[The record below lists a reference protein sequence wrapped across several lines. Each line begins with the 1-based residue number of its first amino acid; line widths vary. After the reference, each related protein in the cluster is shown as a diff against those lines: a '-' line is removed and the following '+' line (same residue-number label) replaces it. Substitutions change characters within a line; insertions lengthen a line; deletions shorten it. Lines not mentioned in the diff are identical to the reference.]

1 LNRRKKIALSW
12 PIRHFRVKLA
22 IFLSMPVVLVSL
34 FIFLYFPRQLK
45 RQAVRMV
52 SAKAEAIADLMAY
65 SIGPSVFYNDTRAL
79 NEMLGGT
86 VRNGALLYVFVCDTT
101 GRLVSGAGLL
111 PEGIGPVRSGEDP
124 VGGAYRTGRM
134 LALRGKAVG
143 RLYLGISVREL
154 EAQVANSRRATALV
168 SLLVCLSGLLASIGL
183 SRLIT
188 RPLIQIAG
196 TADAIAAG
204 DLSQRARIRS
214 RDEIGRLAESFNAM
228 VNRLQ
233 NAYAALETLNRDLEW
248 RVSERTDKMK
258 SEIAEREKTEAALK
272 ETYSR
277 LQALMTAIP
286 DIIHFKDQDNRIRI
300 VNRAFERLVGRE
312 SAEILGKTDAEVLP
326 GGIVDL
332 NRKSDAETLRKRRV
346 TRHTERVTGRNGKSI
361 VLETIKAPLYDDDGK
376 TLGLV
381 AVGRDIT
388 EQVRLDEEK
397 KRIETQ
403 LMQAQKMEAVG
414 ILAGGIA
421 HDFNNLL
428 TAIIGTAEMA
438 LRQMNSSHPLHA
450 GLTDIHTAGERAAD
464 LTRQLLYFSRKQHM
478 QYTSLRL
485 NELIENLFSMFHRI
499 IGEDIEIRT
508 ELEPGCRPIRG
519 DRGTMEQVIMNLVVN
534 ARDAMPRGGRLVLK
548 TENLDMDEAE
558 GRIVPDGKVGR
569 FVRLTV
575 SDTGTG
581 MDKETQQHIFE
592 PFFTTKEVGKGTGLG
607 LSVVYGVIK
616 QHGGWVNVYSEMGV
630 GSTFKIYLPAAAG
643 NDRTEE
649 PVKGPSLDS
658 VRGRGERVLLIE
670 DEKRLNQFIRR
681 ALTENGYDVMAA
693 ENADQAIRLFERE
706 NGRFDLVLSDVVLP
720 GKDGL
725 ELLNDL
731 LSRKPDLKV
740 LLSSGY
746 TDHKNQWPII
756 RKKGYRFLPKPYSL
770 IELLISI
777 RDALSE
783 LTALEGK
790 PEE

>member
-1 LNRRKKIALSW
+1 LNRWRKIVLSW
-12 PIRHFRVKLA
+12 PIRRFRVKLA
-22 IFLSMPVVLVSL
+22 IFLSMPVVVVSL

-45 RQAVRMV
+45 RQAVRMA

-65 SIGPSVFYNDTRAL
+65 SIGPSVFFNDTRAL
-79 NEMLGGT
+79 NETLGST
-86 VRNGALLYVFVCDTT
+86 VRNNALLYVFVCDTT

-124 VGGAYRTGRM
+124 AGGAYRTGRM
-134 LALRGKAVG
+134 LTHRGRTVG

-168 SLLVCLSGLLASIGL
+168 SLLVCLSGILASVGL
-183 SRLIT
+183 SRVIT

-204 DLSQRARIRS
+204 DLSQRARVRS
-214 RDEIGRLAESFNAM
+214 RDEVGRLAESFNAM

-233 NAYAALETLNRDLEW
+233 NAHGALEALNRDLER

-277 LQALMTAIP
+277 LQALMKAIP
-286 DIIHFKDQDNRIRI
+286 DIIHFKDQENRIRI

-326 GGIVDL
+326 GNIVDF
-332 NRKSDAETLRKRRV
+332 NRKSDAETLRRRKV
-346 TRHTERVTGRNGKSI
+346 TRHTERVTGRNGKTI
-361 VLETIKAPLYDDDGK
+361 VLETIKAPMFDADGNP
-376 TLGLV
+376 LGLV

-478 QYTSLRL
+478 QYASLRL
-485 NELIENLFSMFHRI
+485 NELIENLYSMFHRI

-534 ARDAMPRGGRLVLK
+534 ARDAMPRGGRLMLK
-548 TENLDMDEAE
+548 TENLDVDEAE
-558 GRIVPDGKVGR
+558 GRILPDGRAGR

-581 MDKETQQHIFE
+581 MDKETQQHVFE

-616 QHGGWVNVYSEMGV
+616 QHGGWVNVYSELGV
-630 GSTFKIYLPAAAG
+630 GSTFKIYLPAGSG
-643 NDRTEE
+643 NDRPEE

-746 TDHKNQWPII
+746 TDHKNQWPVI

-770 IELLISI
+770 IELLSSI
-777 RDALSE
+777 RGALSE
-783 LTALEGK
+783 MTALEGK
-790 PEE
+790 